1 MPLMLLVGHSL
12 PRSYPR
18 YAFSQPSLEQVFL
31 EFAHPA
37 ELSTDTEATGE
48 AVVVVG
54 RGNDAVP
61 ELALTPIATRSS
73 MYEGFRP
80 LEAERGGDSIA

>member
-1 MPLMLLVGHSL
+1 
-12 PRSYPR
+12 
-18 YAFSQPSLEQVFL
+18 L

-37 ELSTDTEATGE
+37 ALPTDTEATEE

-54 RGNDAVP
+54 RGDDTVP
-61 ELALTPIATRSS
+61 ELALTPIAARAS